1 MIITTFGETTSET
14 NIDGVTQYHTYAQK
28 LNDETNEIIY
38 ATDMHYFA
46 AEAEDLETFFES
58 LYTASITPIPFST
71 DTLRGQ
77 RESLLKNSDWTVLS
91 DSPLSD
97 SKKAEWVTY
106 RQALRDITNGVSTE
120 EQALAVT
127 FPTQPA

>member
-1 MIITTFGETTSET
+1 M
-14 NIDGVTQYHTYAQK
+14 K
-28 LNDETNEIIY
+28 LRRDL
-38 ATDMHYFA
+38 
-46 AEAEDLETFFES
+46 EAEDLETFFES
-58 LYTASITPIPFST
+58 LYTAYITPIPFSA

-77 RESLLKNSDWTVLS
+77 RESLLKNSDWTVMS

-106 RQALRDITNGVSTE
+106 RQALRDITNGIDTE
-120 EQALAVT
+120 AKALAVT

>member
-1 MIITTFGETTSET
+1 MIITTYGETTSET
-14 NIDGVTQYHTYAQK
+14 NIDGVTQYHTYGQK
-28 LNDETNEIIY
+28 LDDATNEIIY

-58 LYTASITPIPFST
+58 LYTASITPIPFLA
-71 DTLRGQ
+71 DNLRLQ

>member
-1 MIITTFGETTSET
+1 MIITTYGETTSET
-14 NIDGVTQYHTYAQK
+14 NIDGVTQYHTYGQK
-28 LNDETNEIIY
+28 LDDATNTIIY
-38 ATDMHYFA
+38 STDMNY
-46 AEAEDLETFFES
+46 LEKDADNVETMFES
-58 LYTASITPIPFST
+58 LYTAYTTPIPFSA
-71 DTLRGQ
+71 DNLRLQ
-77 RESLLKNSDWTVLS
+77 RESLLKNSDWAVLS

-127 FPTQPA
+127 FPTPPA

>member
-1 MIITTFGETTSET
+1 MIITTYGETTSET
-14 NIDGVTQYHTYAQK
+14 NIDGVTQYHTYGQK
-28 LNDETNEIIY
+28 LDDETNEIIY

-58 LYTASITPIPFST
+58 LYTASITPIPFLA
-71 DTLRGQ
+71 DNLRLQ

>member
-14 NIDGVTQYHTYAQK
+14 NIDGVTQYHTYGQK
-28 LNDETNEIIY
+28 LDDQTNEIIY

-46 AEAEDLETFFES
+46 ADVDNLETFFES
-58 LYTASITPIPFST
+58 LYTAYITPIPFSA

-77 RESLLKNSDWTVLS
+77 RESLLKNSDWTVMS

-106 RQALRDITNGVSTE
+106 RQALRDITNGIDTE
-120 EQALAVT
+120 AKALAVT